1 MTYNLNMRLTLHRQY
16 IGKLVLY
23 VKIICPLF
31 STYIPIFS
39 IYLRNVRV
47 ASFRRQGEIF
57 INYLMNKETVSEI
70 EATLES
76 VVPPYYV

>member
-31 STYIPIFS
+31 FTYVPTFS
-39 IYLRNVRV
+39 NYLRNDRV
-47 ASFRRQGEIF
+47 ASFRQQGEIF
-57 INYLMNKETVSEI
+57 INYLMNKETVSNH
-70 EATLES
+70 
-76 VVPPYYV
+76 

>member
-16 IGKLVLY
+16 IGKLILY

-39 IYLRNVRV
+39 IDMRNVRV
-47 ASFRRQGEIF
+47 ASFRQQGEIF
-57 INYLMNKETVSEI
+57 INYLMNKETVSNH
-70 EATLES
+70 
-76 VVPPYYV
+76 